1 MSDKDFWTEV
11 YLHAVKECIS
21 KHCDDVDSLEKFE
34 AKNVDIDEHFEC
46 HCGYLA
52 DMALEYC
59 KERMKTFAEESKKDI
74 KKKEENNRK
83 NQESFR

>member
-11 YLHAVKECIS
+11 YLHAVKECIT
-21 KHCDDVDSLEKFE
+21 KHCSDIDSLEAFE

-52 DMALEYC
+52 DMALEHY

-83 NQESFR
+83 NKESFR